1 MNYEEIID
9 NLIYYGYNSGR
20 ESAPE
25 IPEDE
30 SIHGTK
36 VG

>member
-1 MNYEEIID
+1 MSYEEIIS
-9 NLIYYGYNSGR
+9 NLITYGMNSGR

-30 SIHGTK
+30 TIHGTK